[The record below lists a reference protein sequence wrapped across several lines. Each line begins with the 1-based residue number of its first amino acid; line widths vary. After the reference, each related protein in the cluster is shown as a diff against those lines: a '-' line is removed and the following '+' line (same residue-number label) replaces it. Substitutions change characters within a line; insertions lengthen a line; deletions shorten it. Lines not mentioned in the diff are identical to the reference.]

1 MHALDVPEHQIG
13 ASDHKNLVAWPTF
26 FPDEGTGG
34 SNGPGGRINVDAG
47 VLNLDL
53 LARDY
58 NEKAAM
64 IWARER
70 LPKRIDTI
78 IIHELAE
85 AEAGSH
91 EAALMLAP
99 ETERPIS
106 EGTRKILARCG
117 TGGGDASLLA
127 GTSLHLDTSEI
138 HARFRQPV
146 RRLVTVCE
154 SMKRDHQ
161 PRAR

>member
-1 MHALDVPEHQIG
+1 MHALNVPEHQVG
-13 ASDHKNLVAWPTF
+13 ASDHKNRVAWRTF

-53 LARDY
+53 LTKNYD
-58 NEKAAM
+58 EEAAK

-70 LPKRIDTI
+70 LPNRINAT

-85 AEAGSH
+85 AEAGTH
-91 EAALMLAP
+91 EAALRLAP

-106 EGTRKILARCG
+106 EGTRRILRA
-117 TGGGDASLLA
+117 
-127 GTSLHLDTSEI
+127 
-138 HARFRQPV
+138 
-146 RRLVTVCE
+146 
-154 SMKRDHQ
+154 MRDGWKG
-161 PRAR
+161 R